1 MRRWIVLLLAGLMV
15 FGLFGCGTKDGEDS
29 ATGDSAGQP
38 EESTPTTTEA
48 DTNTDPDPSDPTDD
62 LKQYEHTVVLNSGTE
77 GIKILGERSLESST
91 QLNCDWTC
99 SGLEFV
105 IDCKGG
111 NLTLRTSTTDPC
123 YFRVWVDG
131 EAWENTD
138 GSLYYM
144 INGTKNLVVPDMPV
158 GEHTVRV
165 LKVTGYTLARA
176 HFYSMTFYG
185 SLLADKA
192 PQDNEL
198 YIEFVG
204 DSISCGWGVIGD
216 HAGAYTDQDGAQ
228 AYPYLVAEA
237 LEADYAVTA
246 LSGQGLLMGNPGM
259 TKGYLYGSP
268 LRDSETEYG
277 FERKADI
284 VVINIGTNDYGYREQ
299 YGIDEAAFKEAY
311 LDFLKTVYRK
321 NGANCKIYCLYNSM
335 NDTFAQAILEAC
347 EEVGGEAAGVYT
359 LELERAASG
368 HPTLE
373 EQNAYAW
380 KITAYLNE
388 TKDNE
393 ITEDFG
399 PDSGMLESEEHGTGM
414 EVDWS
419 DDDWI
424 A

>member
-192 PQDNEL
+192 TA
-198 YIEFVG
+198 
-204 DSISCGWGVIGD
+204 S
-216 HAGAYTDQDGAQ
+216 AADGASS
-228 AYPYLVAEA
+228 ATMRA
-237 LEADYAVTA
+237 LIPIRTA
-246 LSGQGLLMGNPGM
+246 
-259 TKGYLYGSP
+259 
-268 LRDSETEYG
+268 R
-277 FERKADI
+277 R
-284 VVINIGTNDYGYREQ
+284 
-299 YGIDEAAFKEAY
+299 
-311 LDFLKTVYRK
+311 
-321 NGANCKIYCLYNSM
+321 
-335 NDTFAQAILEAC
+335 
-347 EEVGGEAAGVYT
+347 
-359 LELERAASG
+359 
-368 HPTLE
+368 PTPIWWRRR
-373 EQNAYAW
+373 W
-380 KITAYLNE
+380 KPIMRSLHFRGRGCSWATPA
-388 TKDNE
+388 
-393 ITEDFG
+393 
-399 PDSGMLESEEHGTGM
+399 
-414 EVDWS
+414 
-419 DDDWI
+419 
-424 A
+424 

>member
-1 MRRWIVLLLAGLMV
+1 
-15 FGLFGCGTKDGEDS
+15 
-29 ATGDSAGQP
+29 
-38 EESTPTTTEA
+38 
-48 DTNTDPDPSDPTDD
+48 
-62 LKQYEHTVVLNSGTE
+62 
-77 GIKILGERSLESST
+77 
-91 QLNCDWTC
+91 
-99 SGLEFV
+99 
-105 IDCKGG
+105 
-111 NLTLRTSTTDPC
+111 
-123 YFRVWVDG
+123 
-131 EAWENTD
+131 
-138 GSLYYM
+138 
-144 INGTKNLVVPDMPV
+144 
-158 GEHTVRV
+158 
-165 LKVTGYTLARA
+165 
-176 HFYSMTFYG
+176 
-185 SLLADKA
+185 
-192 PQDNEL
+192 
-198 YIEFVG
+198 
-204 DSISCGWGVIGD
+204 
-216 HAGAYTDQDGAQ
+216 
-228 AYPYLVAEA
+228 
-237 LEADYAVTA
+237 
-246 LSGQGLLMGNPGM
+246 MGNPGM